1 MKKLMLFI
9 ALISFTCTFHAD
21 AQMKVKKFGIA
32 LGQDWDMLPGLSA
45 ESLLAKTNES
55 LSDEI
60 TPLFDLSNGYQ
71 YSSACDNPNIR
82 LSLVLEPQFCNNI
95 ELHTSG
101 VFIFNRMDAVYLY
114 DNSDRGYRNLSIISH
129 GNEIDLEG
137 VLIKKVPVLGFLNW
151 KFMNLYGGI
160 GANAGYQFGN
170 YLSVWGSDGEYS
182 TGRWGN
188 ARDSNYIGESTNV
201 NDGISARVFAQAG
214 FGITIMRRI
223 ELGLEGRYG
232 AGFRHYFA
240 TDTDFTNLHS
250 VAFTM
255 KYVLGAKKSKAERR
269 MNRTENLNK
278 ARNILQNAVQLD
290 WQ

>member
-1 MKKLMLFI
+1 MKKLLLFI
-9 ALISFTCTFHAD
+9 ALISFMGTFHAD

-32 LGQDWDMLPGLSA
+32 LGQDWDMLPGLST
-45 ESLLAKTNES
+45 ETLLSKTNES
-55 LSDEI
+55 FSEDI
-60 TPLFDLSNGYQ
+60 TPYFDLSNGFQ

-82 LSLVLEPQFCNNI
+82 LTLVFQPEFCSNV
-95 ELHTSG
+95 ELQTSG
-101 VFIFNRMDAVYLY
+101 VFIFDRMDAVYLY
-114 DNSDRGYRNLSIISH
+114 DNSDRGYRNLSVISH

-137 VLIKKVPVLGFLNW
+137 VLIKKVPVLGFLNL
-151 KFMNLYGGI
+151 KFLNLYGGI

-170 YLSVWGSDGEYS
+170 YLSVWGSDSEYS

-188 ARDSNYIGESTNV
+188 ARESNHISENNNI

-214 FGITIMRRI
+214 FGITILRRV

-232 AGFRHYFA
+232 AGLRHYFA

-250 VAFTM
+250 IAFTA
-255 KYVLGAKKSKAERR
+255 KYVLGKHKSKAERR
-269 MNRTENLNK
+269 MNRTRNINK